1 MGFRARRG
9 GGYGDERGAAV
20 YELGFLQLG
29 SGGPVYV
36 WVVVS
41 GQRIWKLLAAV
52 RRGARVVAIR
62 ERKLV
67 YGFVVWLGVCGFA
80 AVGLAA
86 VSLWRLGIRAG
97 VWMAVVAGTWIWR
110 FQWICAVPAGD
121 GGVHPLEDG
130 IAGSG
135 AGASAGC

>member
-1 MGFRARRG
+1 MGFWARRG
-9 GGYGDERGAAV
+9 GGYRNECRAAV
-20 YELGFLQLG
+20 HELGFLQLG

-52 RRGARVVAIR
+52 RSGAGVVAVR

-67 YGFVVWLGVCGFA
+67 YGFVVWLGICGFA

-97 VWMAVVAGTWIWR
+97 LRVAVVAGTWIR
-110 FQWICAVPAGD
+110 RLQWICAIPAGD
-121 GGVHPLEDG
+121 GGVHPLED
-130 IAGSG
+130 
-135 AGASAGC
+135 